1 MQESWGIPTPSGCGA
16 AALVAR
22 LAKLLT
28 ELQATGG
35 ATPDA
40 VAMKQLHR
48 RLAQEM
54 GLAVGSSGSGWR
66 RRGDNLSGPPQL
78 FGDD

>member
-1 MQESWGIPTPSGCGA
+1 MPTPSGCGA
-16 AALVAR
+16 AVLIAR
-22 LAKLLT
+22 LAKRLT

-40 VAMKQLHR
+40 FAMKQLHH

-54 GLAVGSSGSGWR
+54 GLSAAQGAAGAAVVTT
-66 RRGDNLSGPPQL
+66 
-78 FGDD
+78 